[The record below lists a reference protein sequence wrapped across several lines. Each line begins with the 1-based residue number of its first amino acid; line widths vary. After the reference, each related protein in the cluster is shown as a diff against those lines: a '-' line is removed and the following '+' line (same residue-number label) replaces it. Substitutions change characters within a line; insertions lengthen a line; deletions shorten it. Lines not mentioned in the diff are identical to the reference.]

1 MNRSLQRSAV
11 LKTSQGLL
19 ASSDLGSHVVLTP
32 ELSPLIFT
40 VKMMMIMPVSGC
52 HEDCERVSGTWVHL
66 LLFLIAALAR
76 LHGTSPHTSLLPTAQ
91 RVLKCFPLCWFC
103 LSLPHT
109 PCTLDMAWVLG
120 ESLRDTPLAS

>member
-19 ASSDLGSHVVLTP
+19 ASPDLGSTHVVLTP

-40 VKMMMIMPVSGC
+40 VKMMIIMPVSGC

-76 LHGTSPHTSLLPTAQ
+76 LHGTSPHTSLLPTAR
-91 RVLKCFPLCWFC
+91 RVLNAFLCVGFG
-103 LSLPHT
+103 SLLLT
-109 PCTLDMAWVLG
+109 PPAPWIWHGYWVNLF
-120 ESLRDTPLAS
+120 EILP